1 MFFFLMIRRP
11 PRSTRTDTLFP
22 YTTLFRARGRR
33 DRDAALLLL
42 GHPVHLAGALVGL
55 TDLVGLARVEED
67 PLGRR
72 RLARVD
78 VGHDA
83 DVADSFERVGALC
96 HLGSLATCERP
107 GQARS
112 LRRCTSG
119 AHPPRWVGGSGP
131 LPAVG
136 GEGLVGLGHL
146 GHVFLTLPP

>member
-83 DVADSFERVGALC
+83 DVANSFERVGALC
-96 HLGSLATCERP
+96 HLGSLPTCVPPGPSRP
-107 GQARS
+107 P
-112 LRRCTSG
+112 RRCTSG
-119 AHPPRWVGGSGP
+119 EHPPRRGGGWGP
-131 LPAVG
+131 LPVRGAD
-136 GEGLVGLGHL
+136 
-146 GHVFLTLPP
+146 